1 MRRTRRKRGDSF
13 TLVRKG
19 LSTATTGA
27 GIVAAGTAIG
37 AALVARAMT
46 RRADK
51 YSVRDKSVLI
61 TGGSRGLGLVLAREF
76 ARRGARVAICAR
88 SAEELERAKEEFWS
102 RGYQLITAVCD
113 VTDYEQVPKLI
124 GSIQNQLGPINI
136 LVNNAGTI
144 SVGPLETMTIQ
155 DYRES
160 LDVHFWAALYTT
172 MAVLPE
178 MRQRREGRIVNISSI
193 GGKISVPHLVP
204 YSAGKFALAGF
215 SEGVRAEAAKDNV
228 YVTTVYPGLMRTG
241 SPRNANFKGKHR
253 SEFTWFRLSDALP
266 GMSIAAERSAVQIVS
281 ACERGR
287 ARLVLSLPAKLAVKI
302 HEMFPETSMAALAT
316 VHRLLP
322 DPGGIGSDRAKGKD
336 SQSFLSRSWLT
347 VLDDRAAQRN
357 NQIA

>member
-1 MRRTRRKRGDSF
+1 MKRSRSKRPDRF
-13 TLVRKG
+13 TFVGKG
-19 LSTATTGA
+19 VSTARAGVGIAGA
-27 GIVAAGTAIG
+27 GAAVG
-37 AALVARAMT
+37 AALLARALMS
-46 RRADK
+46 RGNR

-88 SAEELERAKEEFWS
+88 SAEELERAKAEFLS

-113 VTDYEQVPKLI
+113 VTDHDQVQKLI
-124 GSIQNQLGPINI
+124 ETVQNQLGPINI

-144 SVGPLETMTIQ
+144 AVGPLETMTIQ

-172 MAVLPE
+172 MAVLPD
-178 MRQRREGRIVNISSI
+178 MRQRRDGRIINISSI

-215 SEGVRAEAAKDNV
+215 SEGVRAEAAKDDV

-266 GMSIAAERSAVQIVS
+266 GISIAAERAARQIVS
-281 ACERGR
+281 ASERGR
-287 ARLVLSLPAKLAVKI
+287 ARLVISLPAKLAVKL
-302 HEMFPETSMAALAT
+302 HEMFPETSMAVLAAA
-316 VHRLLP
+316 HRLLP
-322 DPGGIGSDRAKGKD
+322 DPGGIGSGREKGKD

-347 VLDDRAAQRN
+347 LLDDRAAQRN

>member
-1 MRRTRRKRGDSF
+1 MKRTRSKRHGRF
-13 TLVRKG
+13 TLVGNG
-19 LSTATTGA
+19 LSIARA
-27 GIVAAGTAIG
+27 GFGIASAG
-37 AALVARAMT
+37 AALGAALLARALMS
-46 RRADK
+46 RANR
-51 YSVRDKSVLI
+51 YSVRDRSVLI

-88 SAEELERAKEEFWS
+88 SAEELERAKAEFWS
-102 RGYQLITAVCD
+102 SGYQLTTVVCD
-113 VTDYEQVPKLI
+113 VTDHAQVQKLI
-124 GSIQNQLGPINI
+124 EAVQNQLGPIDI

-144 SVGPLETMTIQ
+144 AVGPLETMTIQ

-172 MAVLPE
+172 MAVLPD
-178 MRQRREGRIVNISSI
+178 MRQRRDGRIINISSI

-215 SEGVRAEAAKDNV
+215 SGGVRAEAAKDDV

-266 GMSIAAERSAVQIVS
+266 GISVAAERAARQIVS
-281 ACERGR
+281 ASERGR
-287 ARLVLSLPAKLAVKI
+287 ARLVISLPAKLAVKLK
-302 HEMFPETSMAALAT
+302 EMFPETSAAALAAA
-316 VHRLLP
+316 HRLLP
-322 DPGGIGSDRAKGKD
+322 GPGGIGSGHAKGKD